1 MVYSRAL
8 SPFPDCA
15 CAGLAQHGREEGEG
29 GGGGGGGGGTT
40 WAVQFQV

>member
-29 GGGGGGGGGTT
+29 GGGGGGGTT
-40 WAVQFQV
+40 RAVQFQV